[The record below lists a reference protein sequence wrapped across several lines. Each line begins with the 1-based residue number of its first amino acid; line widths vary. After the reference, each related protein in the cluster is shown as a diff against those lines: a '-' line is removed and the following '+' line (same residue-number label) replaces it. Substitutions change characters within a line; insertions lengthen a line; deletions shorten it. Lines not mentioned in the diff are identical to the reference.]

1 MTIATTVVVLFAF
14 LLLGSSSICN
24 AFDYVPNLDSASQNL
39 VDNTTQIDELRTI
52 FIDDVTLVY
61 IEGMEWSPVSV
72 EDVEDDGNTTNIMKW
87 ETSVNGEIQATGE
100 IDLSDVNRELPTS
113 FEAGSIQVKQSKLYG
128 CYKLSSKYLLNSLTS
143 PSSFIASSHPSR
155 RVCHIPP
162 PQPPP

>member
-1 MTIATTVVVLFAF
+1 MHLIMYQIWT
-14 LLLGSSSICN
+14 
-24 AFDYVPNLDSASQNL
+24 PSQNL

-113 FEAGSIQVKQSKLYG
+113 FEAGSIQVKQKQTSTVTVTVYLDTTT
-128 CYKLSSKYLLNSLTS
+128 SSNSNNYQTYRREYV
-143 PSSFIASSHPSR
+143 SFHYSLFYCSHWQHVWWSYP
-155 RVCHIPP
+155 CL
-162 PQPPP
+162 

>member
-1 MTIATTVVVLFAF
+1 MTIATTTVVFAF
-14 LLLGSSSICN
+14 LLLGSISICN

-72 EDVEDDGNTTNIMKW
+72 EGVEDDGNTTNIMKW

-113 FEAGSIQVKQSKLYG
+113 FEAGSIQVKQSKL
-128 CYKLSSKYLLNSLTS
+128 
-143 PSSFIASSHPSR
+143 
-155 RVCHIPP
+155 
-162 PQPPP
+162 